1 MLSDSIT
8 TIWGFLSGGVNL
20 FQLPAL
26 QIGRLRVKYPIIQG
40 GMAVRISEAR
50 LAGAV
55 AREGGIGVIAGTI
68 MSPEELEQEIRT
80 ARELSGGKG
89 LLGLNVL
96 FAVSNF
102 AQIIKAGMKAGID
115 LVFSGAGFSRD
126 IFSWGREYNVPVVPI
141 VSSGRLA
148 ALAEKLG
155 AAAVV
160 VEGCEAGGHLGTD
173 RPMLDILA
181 EVLQATRL
189 PVIGAGGILYGQ
201 DIYRVLQLGAQ
212 GVQMGTRFAASHE
225 SGAADSFKKA
235 YLEARPE
242 DCIIVHSPVGLPGRA
257 IRTEF
262 TEKLRTEG
270 SYPVKGCDKCLKRC
284 DHVFCIRRAL
294 LNAKAGCLKEGL
306 VFAGQRVVEIKD
318 ILSVEEIFNNL
329 KREFAEACRL
339 MGPLHTSQSL
349 VSQA

>member
-1 MLSDSIT
+1 MLSDSIIAKRHIT
-8 TIWGFLSGGVNL
+8 PGGVNL
-20 FQLPAL
+20 FQLPTL
-26 QIGRLRVKYPIIQG
+26 QIGRLLARYPIIQG

-68 MSPEELEQEIRT
+68 MTPGQLEQEIKK
-80 ARELSGGKG
+80 AREISGGRG

-102 AQIIKAGMKAGID
+102 AQLVRAGMKAGID
-115 LVFSGAGFSRD
+115 LVFAGAGFSRD
-126 IFSWGREYNVPVVPI
+126 IFSWGREFNVPVVPI

-173 RPMLDILA
+173 RPMLDILP
-181 EVLQATRL
+181 EVLQATHL
-189 PVIGAGGILYGQ
+189 PVIGAGGVLTGF
-201 DIYRVLQLGAQ
+201 DIYRVLMMGAR
-212 GVQMGTRFAASHE
+212 GVQMGTRFAASLE

-235 YLEARPE
+235 YLEAGPG
-242 DCIIVHSPVGLPGRA
+242 DSVLIHSPVGLPGRA
-257 IRTEF
+257 IRNDF

-270 SYPVKGCDKCLKRC
+270 SIKANSCSKCLKRC
-284 DHVFCIRRAL
+284 DQVFCIRRAL
-294 LNAKAGCLKEGL
+294 LNAKNGCLKEGL
-306 VFAGQRVVEIKD
+306 VFAGQRVAEIKD
-318 ILSVEEIFNNL
+318 ILSVEEIFSNL
-329 KREFAEACRL
+329 KQEFAEACKL
-339 MGPLHTSQSL
+339 MGTPAPTRALG
-349 VSQA
+349 